1 MTSVDGSRRMF
12 IPSDLTSTFLRL
24 ASSNTRQNL
33 ETCGILTG
41 KLVSLAKPYF
51 LLELSYS
58 KDMKTQKNNF
68 ATLCVAYVAFF
79 RILFF
84 LLIIYFPANICLFK
98 VKYRN
103 GRESCEICSKL
114 SIKKPERHYCPH
126 SGFFIVNFEHIL
138 HLFPAFLLL
147 TLIK

>member
-51 LLELSYS
+51 LLELSYP

-68 ATLCVAYVAFF
+68 ATVCCLCGIFQ
-79 RILFF
+79 
-84 LLIIYFPANICLFK
+84 NI
-98 VKYRN
+98 V
-103 GRESCEICSKL
+103 
-114 SIKKPERHYCPH
+114 
-126 SGFFIVNFEHIL
+126 FFINN
-138 HLFPAFLLL
+138 LFPSKHLPVQSQ
-147 TLIK
+147 I